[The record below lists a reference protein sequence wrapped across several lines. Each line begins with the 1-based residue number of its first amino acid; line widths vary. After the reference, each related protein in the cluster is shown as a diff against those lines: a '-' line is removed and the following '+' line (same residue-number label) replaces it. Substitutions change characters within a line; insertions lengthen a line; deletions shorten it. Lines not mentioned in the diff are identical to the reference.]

1 LKAAK
6 SSYLG
11 PFDTLSN
18 IIQNGSIEA
27 QNNLKFLK
35 TLEPACEDMSRAAPA
50 DIPTILPRLLN
61 HVRMIWNLSRFYSS
75 DERVT
80 GLLRKISNELIRCCC
95 KNISL
100 DAIFNGDIEACITVL
115 EQSIECGVSWK
126 RIYRQVIQ
134 GHLFTISA
142 SRSY

>member
-1 LKAAK
+1 M
-6 SSYLG
+6 
-11 PFDTLSN
+11 PFTP
-18 IIQNGSIEA
+18 QNQ

-35 TLEPACEDMSRAAPA
+35 TLEPACEDMSCAAPA
-50 DIPTILPRLLN
+50 DIPVILPRLLN

-95 KNISL
+95 KRISL
-100 DAIFNGDIEACITVL
+100 NDIFNGEIEACITIL

-126 RIYRQVIQ
+126 SIYRQVSLSL
-134 GHLFTISA
+134 HH
-142 SRSY
+142 